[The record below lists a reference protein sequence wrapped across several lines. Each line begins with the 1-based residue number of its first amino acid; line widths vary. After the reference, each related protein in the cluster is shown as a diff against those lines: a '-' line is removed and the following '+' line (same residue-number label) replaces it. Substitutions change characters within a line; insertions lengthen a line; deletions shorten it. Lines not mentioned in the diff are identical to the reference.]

1 MDTRLMELVPDSPA
15 CRLFALLSTEADVRG
30 ALAALSSHVDPAMVW
45 VLSGEEG
52 ARALDVSGRARGFS
66 GRFLRAVQNVA
77 YDRGSLSEHEFH
89 LRRGGH
95 LLLVPARECAQ
106 CQGLVE
112 VLSPWR
118 PHGLTWFARYS
129 VVDPTPRYCSA

>member
-1 MDTRLMELVPDSPA
+1 MDTRLMEFVPGFPA
-15 CRLFALLSTEADVRG
+15 CRLFALLNTEADVRG
-30 ALAALSSHVDPAMVW
+30 ALAALSSHLDPATVR
-45 VLSGEEG
+45 VLSGEQG
-52 ARALDVSGRARGFS
+52 ARALDISGRARGFL

-77 YDRGSLSEHEFH
+77 YDRGRLFEHELH

-95 LLLVPARECAQ
+95 LLLVPAREWAQ
-106 CQGLVE
+106 CQRLVE
-112 VLSPWR
+112 VLTPWR